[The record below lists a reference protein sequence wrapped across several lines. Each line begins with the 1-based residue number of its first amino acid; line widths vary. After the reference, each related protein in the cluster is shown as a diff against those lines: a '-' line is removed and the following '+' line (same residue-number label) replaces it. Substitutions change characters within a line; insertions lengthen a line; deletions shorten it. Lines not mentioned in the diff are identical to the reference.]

1 MSSPSTDRP
10 PVRGAIVDDMTRC
23 VHYRTAVDIVAIR
36 FACCGEYYPCHLC
49 HAETADHAARQWRAD
64 QHDAVAILC
73 GACGAELTIAEY
85 RATSRCPRCASPFNE
100 RCAQHA
106 HLYFDVP

>member
-1 MSSPSTDRP
+1 M
-10 PVRGAIVDDMTRC
+10 RGAVVDGMTRC
-23 VHYRTAVDIVAIR
+23 VHYRTPVDIVAIR

-49 HAETADHAARQWRAD
+49 HAETAGHPARQWGVD
-64 QHDAVAILC
+64 QHDVRAILC

-85 RATSRCPRCASPFNE
+85 RGVSGCPRCRAPFNE
-100 RCAQHA
+100 RCALHA